1 MQAGDLRNR
10 IEIQR
15 LKKEP
20 DENNITKVS
29 YYPLK
34 TVWAKANGL
43 FGKEYWTAKE
53 YGAENTVEFTIRHNA
68 CRDLST
74 QDRIVFLGQIYN
86 IVSVDNVLFQNKFL
100 KIKAYADL
108 TEGGGAT

>member
-15 LKKEP
+15 LQKTV
-20 DENNITKVS
+20 DENNVTKVGF
-29 YYPLK
+29 YTLK
-34 TVWAKANGL
+34 KVWAKANGL

-53 YGAENTVEFTIRHNA
+53 YGAENTVEFTIRQNA
-68 CRDLST
+68 CRDLT
-74 QDRIVFLGQIYN
+74 VQDRIVFRGQIYN
-86 IVSVDNVLFQNKFL
+86 IVSVDNVLFQNRFL

-108 TEGGGAT
+108 TEGGSAT